1 MPIRRKSSIEK
12 KYYETIG
19 QGLLFGHDNL
29 RFKTVNLPQKQRL
42 TNLCKKFSI
51 KQIDQSNPFF
61 FTLFLRSLILI
72 RTSSII
78 LLLFSQVIMVQF

>member
-29 RFKTVNLPQKQRL
+29 HFKTVNLPQRQRFI
-42 TNLCKKFSI
+42 NLCQKFSI
-51 KQIDQSNPFF
+51 KQIDQSSRVFF
-61 FTLFLRSLILI
+61 KVISL
-72 RTSSII
+72 S
-78 LLLFSQVIMVQF
+78 